1 MIGDSIGPQM
11 SAGSTHPGLL
21 RSTLSEGPV
30 RNVLLLGAGKIGGA
44 IASLLGH
51 SGDFAV
57 RVGDASEAAL
67 ERLRGLPNVELTRF
81 DVDNPKALRKVMIGV
96 DDVVS
101 ACPFGVNPTIARAA
115 QQAGASYFDLT
126 EDVASTRAVR
136 EIATEA
142 IDGQV
147 FLPQCGLAP
156 GFVSIAGHHL
166 ALGFDKLDEVRLR
179 VGALAQFPTGALKY
193 NLTWSTDGLI
203 NEYCNPCETIRD
215 GRPIEV
221 LPLEGLEQFSLDG
234 VDYEAFNTSGGLGSL
249 WETFNGQVRNLDY
262 KTVRYRGHRDLV
274 HFLIRELRLNERR
287 ALLKD
292 ILETAVP
299 ATLQDVVLIFCVV
312 TGWKNGVF
320 TQISDARKVYHGV
333 QFGATWSAIQITTA
347 SALCAVLD
355 MHREGRFTHSGF
367 VRQEQIPLADFL
379 ANRFGSVYAQQN
391 HPASFLVRS

>member
-1 MIGDSIGPQM
+1 MRRI
-11 SAGSTHPGLL
+11 
-21 RSTLSEGPV
+21 
-30 RNVLLLGAGKIGGA
+30 LLLGAGKIGGS

-51 SGDFAV
+51 CGDYSV
-57 RVGDASEAAL
+57 RVGDAHGAAL
-67 ERLRGLPNVELTRF
+67 DRLRGLPNTELVQV
-81 DVDNPKALRKVMIGV
+81 DVGDLGAVREVINGV

-101 ACPFGVNPTIARAA
+101 ACPYAVNPTIALAA
-115 QQAGASYFDLT
+115 LESGASYFDLT

-136 EIATEA
+136 EIARQA
-142 IDGQV
+142 ADGQIFV
-147 FLPQCGLAP
+147 PQCGLAP
-156 GFVSIAGHHL
+156 GFISIAGHHL
-166 ALGFDKLDEVRLR
+166 ALGFQRLDEVRLR

-203 NEYCNPCETIRD
+203 NEYCNPCEIIRD

-249 WETFNGQVRNLDY
+249 WETLDGRVRNLDY

-274 HFLIRELRLNERR
+274 HFLIRELRLYERR
-287 ALLKD
+287 DLLRD

-299 ATLQDVVLIFCVV
+299 ATVQDVVLIFCVV
-312 TGWKNGVF
+312 TGWRNGVF
-320 TQISDARKVYHGV
+320 TQISDARKVYHAER
-333 QFGATWSAIQITTA
+333 FGETWSAIQITTA

-355 MHREGRFTHSGF
+355 MHRDGKLGGTGF
-367 VRQEQIPLADFL
+367 VRQEQIPLPEFL